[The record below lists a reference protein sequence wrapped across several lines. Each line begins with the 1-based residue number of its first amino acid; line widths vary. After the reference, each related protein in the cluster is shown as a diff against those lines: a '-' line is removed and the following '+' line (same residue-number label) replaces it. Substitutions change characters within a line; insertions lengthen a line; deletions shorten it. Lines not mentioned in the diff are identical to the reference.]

1 MGARRCIPA
10 RSEAE
15 LSGESLR
22 AVRATWPVVL
32 AVVSMLAT
40 RSGLAQAAG
49 DPLPMAGS
57 LIYHALLY
65 NRVTGSSTRGIGLRF
80 AGRISI
86 RLAHRT
92 YAGFGGGSW
101 ARISVGECDLP
112 DCEGLVTAQS
122 EAFVSQ
128 LYVQQYLGGKRL
140 FIRGGAGFAET
151 RTLVPE
157 NSFFISVVRRWRGA
171 LSTGGGIDLP
181 IARHVYLTPSLDL
194 TVLPGV
200 DASSRELKSALTA
213 GLAIT
218 LH

>member
-15 LSGESLR
+15 LSGESVS
-22 AVRATWPVVL
+22 AVGARWPVVL

-40 RSGLAQAAG
+40 RSGLAQATR
-49 DPLPMAGS
+49 DPLPMASS

-86 RLAHRT
+86 RLTERT
-92 YAGFGGGSW
+92 YVGFGGGSW
-101 ARISVGECDLP
+101 ARVSVDNCDVA
-112 DCEGLVTAQS
+112 DCDRLVTAQS

-128 LYVQQYLGGKRL
+128 IYVQQYLSGML
-140 FIRGGAGFAET
+140 FIRGGAGWAQT
-151 RTLVPE
+151 RTLIPE
-157 NSFFISVVRRWRGA
+157 NSFFISVIQRWRGA
-171 LSTGGGIDLP
+171 LSTGGGIDVP